1 MNVRWLSMGRGPVTG
16 SLTTCFAIF
25 LVVCGPPTAPGRV
38 SAKAPIARQAADP
51 TVSPVPVAEASPV
64 APPAAPIV
72 NPPVQ
77 RAPVATA
84 RASHSAPAAAPAA
97 AATFNRLVVPALGI
111 RVGLVDVSGCGR
123 AAAVPHTGAA
133 RMQCL
138 SSPGEP
144 YIAGH
149 NPGPFSAL
157 SRAQAGEAIQYW
169 DAAGVL
175 VNYTIRVVEMISGN
189 NDAEALS
196 GPRPQIILQTCANAD
211 GSMIW
216 VIKAS
221 PS

>member
-16 SLTTCFAIF
+16 SLTTCFAIV
-25 LVVCGPPTAPGRV
+25 LVISGPPTAPGRV
-38 SAKAPIARQAADP
+38 SAKAPIERQAASA
-51 TVSPVPVAEASPV
+51 TVSPAPMAEASPV
-64 APPAAPIV
+64 PPPAPPVV

-84 RASHSAPAAAPAA
+84 RASHSVPAAAPPAPPP
-97 AATFNRLVVPALGI
+97 FNRLAVPALGI
-111 RVGLVDVSGCGR
+111 RVGLVDVSGCGF

-138 SSPGEP
+138 SSPGEV

-149 NPGPFSAL
+149 NPGPFSPLA
-157 SRAQAGEAIQYW
+157 RAQAGESIQYW

-175 VNYTIRVVEMISGN
+175 VNYTIRVVEKISVN

-196 GPRPQIILQTCANAD
+196 GPRPQIILQTCATAD